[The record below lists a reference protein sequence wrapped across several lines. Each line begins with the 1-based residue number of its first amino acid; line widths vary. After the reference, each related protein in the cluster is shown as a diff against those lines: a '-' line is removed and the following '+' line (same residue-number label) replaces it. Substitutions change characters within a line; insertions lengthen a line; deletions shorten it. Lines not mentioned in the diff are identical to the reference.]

1 MNNTIKQYYAAV
13 MDCPTY
19 SSRDQSPKAVQD
31 NLQSKIKLAITA
43 AVQDGAI
50 IATGTKH
57 DWSIGFAIDGE
68 RCFYDNLISICTP
81 GEKLDL
87 LNDWILGNGD
97 TSTAVEICGFLMGK
111 HNCLDSIARDVA
123 SEIINHRNYFDHASD
138 ELIAQELPI

>member
-1 MNNTIKQYYAAV
+1 MNNTYTGSIER
-13 MDCPTY
+13 DCPTY
-19 SSRDQSPKAVQD
+19 SSRDQAPKAVQD

-87 LNDWILGNGD
+87 LNDWILGDGD
-97 TSTAVEICGFLMGK
+97 AGRAAEVCQYITGK
-111 HNCLDSIARDVA
+111 HNPLASIARDVA
-123 SEIINHRNYFDHASD
+123 SKIINHRDYFDHASD

>member
-1 MNNTIKQYYAAV
+1 MNNSYTGSIAEDCKAVAALQPRDDLTIK
-13 MDCPTY
+13 
-19 SSRDQSPKAVQD
+19 
-31 NLQSKIKLAITA
+31 IKRAITA

-97 TSTAVEICGFLMGK
+97 AGRAADVCEYLMGQ
-111 HNCLDSIARDVA
+111 HNTLRLIARDVA
-123 SEIINHRNYFDHASD
+123 SEIINHPNYFDHASD